1 MAPTWLPLV
10 WLLASLGLLVLAN
23 RWFDRHLW
31 NLAYL
36 VSRDEA
42 AAGFVHFAV
51 LLPGVV
57 LHEVSHWASARLLG
71 LRVGRLELWPQA
83 EKDGL
88 RLGSVQVQQA
98 DPLRGSLVGIAPLVA
113 GSVVLL
119 LVGRHA
125 FGLGAFLEAL
135 AQGDV
140 GALWA
145 AARAAAGT
153 HDLWLWAYLVFAVAN
168 AMLPSP
174 ADRQAWRPL
183 LLYAALLI
191 GGYWLLGG
199 RLPEVPAPAWQA
211 LAGALAHLAAAFNL
225 ALAVDLAFG
234 LLLFGAEVALSSL
247 AAPQDPLP

>member
-1 MAPTWLPLV
+1 MEPAWLGVL
-10 WLLASLGLLVLAN
+10 WLLVSLGLLVLAN

-31 NLAYL
+31 NFSYL
-36 VSRDEA
+36 LSGDEA
-42 AAGFVHFAV
+42 VADFVHFAV

-57 LHEVSHWASARLLG
+57 LHEASHWASARLLG
-71 LRVGRLELWPQA
+71 LRVGRLELWPKA

-98 DPLRGSLVGIAPLVA
+98 DPLRGSLVGVAPLVA

-125 FGLGAFLEAL
+125 FGLEAFLEAL
-135 AQGDV
+135 ARGDA

-153 HDLWLWAYLVFAVAN
+153 RDVGLWAYLTFAVAN

-183 LLYAALLI
+183 LLYAALLA
-191 GGYWLLGG
+191 GAYWLLGG
-199 RLPEVPAPAWQA
+199 RLPAVPASAWEA

-234 LLLFGAEVALSSL
+234 VLLFGAEVALSSL
-247 AAPQDPLP
+247 TAPR

>member
-1 MAPTWLPLV
+1 MEPTWLPVL
-10 WLLASLGLLVLAN
+10 WLFGSLGLLIFAN

-36 VSRDEA
+36 LSRDEA
-42 AAGFVHFAV
+42 VADFVHFAV

-57 LHEVSHWASARLLG
+57 LHEASHWASARLLG
-71 LRVGRLELWPQA
+71 LQVGRLELWPQA
-83 EKDGL
+83 QKDGL

-98 DPLRGSLVGIAPLVA
+98 DPLRGSLVGVAPLVV
-113 GSVVLL
+113 GSAVLL
-119 LVGRHA
+119 AVGWHA
-125 FGLGAFLEAL
+125 FSLGAFLEAL

-153 HDLWLWAYLVFAVAN
+153 RDLWLWAYLVFAVAN

-183 LLYAALLI
+183 FLYAALLA

-199 RLPEVPAPAWQA
+199 PLPAVPAPTWKA

-234 LLLFGAEVALSSL
+234 ALLFGAEVALSFL
-247 AAPQDPLP
+247 AAPRQA

>member
-1 MAPTWLPLV
+1 MEPTWLPVL
-10 WLLASLGLLVLAN
+10 WLLVSLGLLILAN

-36 VSRDEA
+36 LSRDEVVA
-42 AAGFVHFAV
+42 DFVHFAV

-57 LHEVSHWASARLLG
+57 LHEASHWASARVLG
-71 LRVGRLELWPQA
+71 LRVGRLELWPRA

-98 DPLRGSLVGIAPLVA
+98 DPLRGSLVGVAPLVA

-135 AQGDV
+135 AQGDA
-140 GALWA
+140 GAFWA
-145 AARAAAGT
+145 AARAAVGT
-153 HDLWLWAYLVFAVAN
+153 RDLWLWAYLIFAVAN

-183 LLYAALLI
+183 LLYAALLV

-199 RLPEVPAPAWQA
+199 PLPAMPASLWQA
-211 LAGALAHLAAAFNL
+211 LSGALAHLAATFNL

-234 LLLFGAEVALSSL
+234 LLLFGAEAGLSFL
-247 AAPQDPLP
+247 AALR